1 MHTRSIPRALPR
13 FLRSALAPCALVL
26 AMAAAGAPIAQGM
39 ALDPGQLVGRWRVDL
54 RPTPGAPAY
63 FQSFVV
69 RSVEGSTFRGTFYGS
84 ELQNGSIN
92 TDWGAVRFAF
102 TTQDGSGVY
111 HHTGVLR
118 DGALEGTSHSLGRRF
133 LAVWSAKPGE

>member
-1 MHTRSIPRALPR
+1 MHTWSIPRALPR
-13 FLRSALAPCALVL
+13 FLRSALALCALVL
-26 AMAAAGAPIAQGM
+26 AAAAAGASTVQG
-39 ALDPGQLVGRWRVDL
+39 AGLDPGQLVGTWRVDL

-69 RSVEGSTFRGTFYGS
+69 RSVEGGSFQGTFYGS
-84 ELQNGSIN
+84 EIKNGRIN

-102 TTQDGSGVY
+102 TTEDVSGIY

-133 LAVWSAKPGE
+133 LAYWSAKPGE

>member
-1 MHTRSIPRALPR
+1 MHTRSLPRALPR
-13 FLRSALAPCALVL
+13 FLRSALALCALVL
-26 AMAAAGAPIAQGM
+26 AAAAAGAPTGQGGT
-39 ALDPGQLVGRWRVDL
+39 LDPGRLVGTWRVDL
-54 RPTPGAPAY
+54 RPKPDAPAY

-69 RSVEGSTFRGTFYGS
+69 RSVEGSTFQGTFYGS

-102 TTQDGSGVY
+102 TTRDGSGVY